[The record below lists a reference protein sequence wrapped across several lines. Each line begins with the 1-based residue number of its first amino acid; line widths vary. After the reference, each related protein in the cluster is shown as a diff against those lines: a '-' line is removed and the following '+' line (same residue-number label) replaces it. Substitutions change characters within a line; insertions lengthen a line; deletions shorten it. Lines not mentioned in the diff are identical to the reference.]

1 MILESEQMERKPAS
15 SSKLSIPLLQTV
27 LRDKRLKVIFY
38 KIANGVRQD
47 SMMLTVRVCWSLSA
61 VLATAAVL
69 AMHRALVYWS
79 EAHGRSFLPRRIALS
94 IP

>member
-15 SSKLSIPLLQTV
+15 SSKLSIPLLQAV
-27 LRDKRLKVIFY
+27 LQDKRLKVIFY
-38 KIANGVRQD
+38 KIANGVRQN
-47 SMMLTVRVCWSLSA
+47 SVLTARVCWSLSA
-61 VLATAAVL
+61 VLAIAAVL
-69 AMHRALVYWS
+69 ALHRALVYWS